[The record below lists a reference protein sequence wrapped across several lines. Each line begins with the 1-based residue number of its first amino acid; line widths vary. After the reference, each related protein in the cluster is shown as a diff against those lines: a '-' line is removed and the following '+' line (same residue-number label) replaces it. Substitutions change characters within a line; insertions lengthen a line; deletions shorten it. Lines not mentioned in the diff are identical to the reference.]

1 MPIIEMLSFTCSA
14 TQSFDYLYIWPH
26 TNQISLML
34 FKSKHMMPCAL
45 LLLLSLSFSS
55 AIFAQKIETS
65 PLLLWDNKPATT
77 WMTEAYPIGNGRIGG
92 MIFGGVNQEH
102 IQFNDNT
109 LWTGD
114 ENDRGMYQ
122 AFGDL
127 FIDFDQKD
135 KNFTAYKR
143 RLNLADA
150 IHTIAYTQ
158 NGVNYNREYFCSF
171 PDKVMVLRLSAN
183 KKGAYSAAIR
193 LKNAHQGNITVSGN
207 TIQFVGKLSNGM
219 SYQATALV
227 KIENGSSK
235 PVKDD
240 DGEKL
245 KIDNAD
251 AITIIF
257 TGATNYSNKRGQNW
271 KGEEPAPKIAAIL
284 KQASAKPYINL
295 LGSHVK
301 DYQTLFNRLSITLG
315 SGDIKNNNLPT
326 YQRLINY
333 KKSPD
338 LGLESLIFQY
348 GRYLLISSSR
358 KGGLPANLQGLWN
371 ETNTPPWG
379 SDYHSN
385 INIQMNYWL
394 AEPTNLSEC
403 QIPYLDYINSMREVS
418 AIATRKQYPNT
429 RGWTVKTENNIFG
442 GMSFLWNTPG
452 SAWYAQ
458 ALWEHYAFTK
468 DKDYLKNFAYPI
480 IKEIAEFWDDH
491 LKRRP
496 DGTLVSPLGWSPEHG
511 PTEDGVTH
519 DQQIVYDLFTNYIEA
534 AEILGI
540 DQDYKTHIADLK
552 AHLLKP
558 KIGKWGQLQE
568 WETDRDDPKDQHR
581 HISHLFGLHPGR
593 EISTIK
599 TPELAKAARVT
610 LTARGDESTGWS
622 MAWKMNFWARL
633 QDGNHAYKI
642 LQNFITPVGGSGTDY
657 NKGGGIYSNLF
668 CAHPPFQIDGNFGY
682 TAGIS
687 EMLLQSQ
694 AGELQFLPALPD
706 KWATGSIQGLRA
718 RGNFEITNLQWK
730 DGKIVKLSIKSLSG
744 EDCIVRS
751 PNVLKSKG
759 ITEKKSGKDF
769 TYSFKTQVGKVYNFE

>member
-1 MPIIEMLSFTCSA
+1 MFFNCKQAIRCTLISFLA
-14 TQSFDYLYIWPH
+14 F
-26 TNQISLML
+26 
-34 FKSKHMMPCAL
+34 
-45 LLLLSLSFSS
+45 SFSTPT
-55 AIFAQKIETS
+55 FAQKKEKPS
-65 PLLLWDNKPATT
+65 LLLWDDKPAKN

-92 MIFGGVNQEH
+92 MIFGDVNQEH

-122 AFGDL
+122 AFGDI
-127 FIDFDQKD
+127 FIDFDNKEQ
-135 KNFTAYKR
+135 NFSNYTRK
-143 RLNLADA
+143 LDLTDA
-150 IHTIAYTQ
+150 VHSISYTQ
-158 NGVNYNREYFCSF
+158 NGTSYKREYFCSF
-171 PDKVMVLRLSAN
+171 PDKVMVLRLTSDQ
-183 KKGAYSAAIR
+183 KKSYSGNIR
-193 LKNAHQGNITVSGN
+193 LKNAHQGNVTVNGN
-207 TIQFVGKLSNGM
+207 TIQFTGKLSNGM
-219 SYQATALV
+219 TYQATALV
-227 KIENGSSK
+227 KIENGSSHA
-235 PVKDD
+235 VKDN

-245 KIDNAD
+245 KIENAD
-251 AITIIF
+251 AITILF
-257 TGATNYSNKRGQNW
+257 TAATNYSNKRSENW
-271 KGEEPAPKIAAIL
+271 KGEEPASKIDRIL
-284 KQASAKPYINL
+284 KQISTKSYSSL
-295 LGSHVK
+295 LKAHIQ
-301 DYQTLFNRLSITLG
+301 DYQHFFNRLAINLG
-315 SGDIKNNNLPT
+315 EHDTKNNSLPT

-333 KKSPD
+333 KKTPD
-338 LGLESLIFQY
+338 QALEALIFQY

-358 KGGLPANLQGLWN
+358 QGGLPANLQGLWN
-371 ETNTPPWG
+371 ESNTPPWG

-418 AIATRKQYPNT
+418 AVATRKQYPNT

-480 IKEIAEFWDDH
+480 IKEISEFWDDH

-540 DQDYKTHIADLK
+540 DGDYKKHIADLK

-622 MAWKMNFWARL
+622 MAWKINFWARL

-657 NKGGGIYSNLF
+657 NKGGGIYTNLF

-682 TAGIS
+682 TAGVS

-706 KWATGSIQGLRA
+706 QWSTGSIQGLRA
-718 RGNFEITNLQWK
+718 RGNFEITDLQWK
-730 DGKIVKLSIKSLSG
+730 NGKVVRLSIKSLSG

-751 PNVLKSKG
+751 PNVLKPKLKG
-759 ITEKKSGKDF
+759 TNEEKSGNDF
-769 TYSFKTQVGKVYNFE
+769 KYSFKTQAGKVYSFEG

>member
-1 MPIIEMLSFTCSA
+1 M
-14 TQSFDYLYIWPH
+14 
-26 TNQISLML
+26 
-34 FKSKHMMPCAL
+34 
-45 LLLLSLSFSS
+45 
-55 AIFAQKIETS
+55 
-65 PLLLWDNKPATT
+65 WDNKPAAS

-122 AFGDL
+122 AFGDI

-135 KNFTAYKR
+135 QQFTGYTRK
-143 RLNLADA
+143 LNLANA
-150 IHTIAYTQ
+150 VHTINYTQ
-158 NGVNYNREYFCSF
+158 NGTHYKREYFCSF
-171 PDKVMVLRLSAN
+171 PDKVMVLRLTSDQ
-183 KKGAYSAAIR
+183 KKSYSAAIR
-193 LKNAHQGNITVSGN
+193 LKNAHNGAITVNGN
-207 TIQFVGKLSNGM
+207 TIQFVGKLANGM
-219 SYQATALV
+219 PYQATAQV
-227 KIENGSSK
+227 KIENGKSYA
-235 PVKDD
+235 VKDD

-245 KIDNAD
+245 KIDQAD

-257 TGATNYSNKRGQNW
+257 TAATNYSNKREQNW
-271 KGEEPAPKIAAIL
+271 KGEEPALKIARVLQLAAPKSYPSL
-284 KQASAKPYINL
+284 LSA
-295 LGSHVK
+295 HVN
-301 DYQTLFNRLSITLG
+301 DYQKLFNRLTLQLG
-315 SGDIKNNNLPT
+315 ADKAENNTVPT

-333 KKSPD
+333 KKNADPA
-338 LGLESLIFQY
+338 LETLIFQY

-358 KGGLPANLQGLWN
+358 PGGLPANLQGLWN
-371 ETNTPPWG
+371 ESNTPPWG

-394 AEPTNLSEC
+394 AEPTNLSDC

-418 AIATRKQYPNT
+418 AVATRKQYPNT

-468 DKDYLKNFAYPI
+468 DKTYLKNFAYPI
-480 IKEIAEFWDDH
+480 IKEISEFWDDH
-491 LKRRP
+491 LKRRS

-519 DQQIVYDLFTNYIEA
+519 DQQIVYDLFTNYIESA
-534 AEILGI
+534 DILGI
-540 DQDYKTHIADLK
+540 DIAYRNHIADLK

-657 NKGGGIYSNLF
+657 NKGGGIYANLL

-682 TAGIS
+682 TAGVS

-706 KWATGSIQGLRA
+706 QWSDGNIQGLRA

-730 DGKIVKLSIKSLSG
+730 EGKIVKLSIKSLSG
-744 EDCIVRS
+744 EDCVVRS
-751 PNVLKSKG
+751 PNALKTTVKG
-759 ITEKKSGKDF
+759 LQIEKSGNDVK
-769 TYSFKTQVGKVYNFE
+769 YSFKTQVGKVYNFE

>member
-1 MPIIEMLSFTCSA
+1 MLLNYRQRFIC
-14 TQSFDYLYIWPH
+14 
-26 TNQISLML
+26 ML
-34 FKSKHMMPCAL
+34 FSCLLFQFTNRVMAQSKENPAFTMWH
-45 LLLLSLSFSS
+45 
-55 AIFAQKIETS
+55 
-65 PLLLWDNKPATT
+65 NKPAKK

-92 MIFGGVNQEH
+92 MIFGGVDQEH

-127 FIDFDQKD
+127 FIDFNNKDQQ
-135 KNFTAYKR
+135 FTAYSRKLDITR
-143 RLNLADA
+143 AL
-150 IHTIAYTQ
+150 HTINYTQ
-158 NGVNYNREYFCSF
+158 NSIQFKREYFCSF
-171 PDKVMVLRLSAN
+171 PDKVMVLRFTAN
-183 KKGAYSAAIR
+183 QKKTYSAAIG
-193 LKNAHQGNITVSGN
+193 LKDAHQGTITANGNI
-207 TIQFVGKLSNGM
+207 IQLTGKLPNGM
-219 SYQATALV
+219 TYQATALV
-227 KIENGSSK
+227 KVENGKLST
-235 PVKDD
+235 VKDGD
-240 DGEKL
+240 NEKL
-245 KIDNAD
+245 KIENAD
-251 AITIIF
+251 AVTIVF
-257 TGATNYSNKRGQNW
+257 TAATNYINKREQNW
-271 KGEEPAPKIAAIL
+271 KGEEPAPKIERIL
-284 KQASAKPYINL
+284 NAVKAKSYDNL
-295 LGSHVK
+295 LKSHIS
-301 DYQTLFNRLSITLG
+301 DYIQLYNRLSLTLG
-315 SGDIKNNNLPT
+315 TSDAANENLPT

-333 KKSPD
+333 KKVADPA
-338 LGLESLIFQY
+338 LEALIFQY

-358 KGGLPANLQGLWN
+358 AGGLPANLQGLWN
-371 ETNTPPWG
+371 ESNTPPWG

-403 QIPYLDYINSMREVS
+403 QVPYLDYINSMREVS
-418 AIATRKQYPNT
+418 KMHTRKQYPNT

-458 ALWEHYAFTK
+458 ALWEHYAFTQ
-468 DKDYLKNFAYPI
+468 DKAYLKNFAYPI

-491 LKRRP
+491 LKRRS
-496 DGTLVSPLGWSPEHG
+496 DGTLVAPMGWSPEHG

-519 DQQIVYDLFTNYIEA
+519 DHQIIYDLFTNYIESA
-534 AEILGI
+534 DILGI
-540 DQDYKTHIADLK
+540 DADYKKHIADLK

-599 TPELAKAARVT
+599 TPELAQAAKVT
-610 LTARGDESTGWS
+610 LIARGDESTGWS

-706 KWATGSIQGLRA
+706 KWTSGNIKGLKA

-730 DGKIVKLSIKSLSG
+730 DGKVVALAIKSLSG
-744 EDCIVRS
+744 EKCIVRS
-751 PNVLKSKG
+751 PNQLKATAKG
-759 ITEKKSGKDF
+759 ITEEKTGNDF
-769 TYSFKTQVGKVYNFE
+769 RYSFNTQAGKVYQFN